1 MSIETQPVP
10 QDENE
15 RMRSSALRKR
25 VGGILLF
32 CLKRERERE
41 RERMKVHL
49 FFLKKQTN
57 KRRF

>member
-41 RERMKVHL
+41 RENEGSS